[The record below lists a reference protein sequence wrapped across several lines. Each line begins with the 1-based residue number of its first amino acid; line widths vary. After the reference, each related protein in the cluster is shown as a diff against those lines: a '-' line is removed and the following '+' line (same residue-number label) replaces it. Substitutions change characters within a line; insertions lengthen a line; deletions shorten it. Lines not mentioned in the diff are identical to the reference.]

1 LRTAAAKIKN
11 PTIPENKKVTSK
23 MNTSK
28 ENNNLQNNSS
38 VAGGKSYNIA
48 VIEGDGIGPEVTKQA
63 VRVLDAVAEQF
74 GHTFN
79 YRYCLLGADAI
90 DKTGSPLPGE
100 TIDICLDS
108 DAILFGAIGHPKYDN
123 DPSAKV
129 RPEQG
134 LLGLRKALQL
144 YANIRPVTTYATL
157 HHLSPLKTKNIEGV
171 DFIIF
176 RELTGGIYFGK
187 KELSE
192 DGLSAIDECS
202 YTKEEIER
210 IAHLAFKSAQ
220 LRRKKLTLVDKA
232 NVLETSR
239 LWRKVVKEIASQYP
253 DIEVDFLFVDNAA
266 MQIILNPKQFDII
279 LTENMFGDI
288 ISDEASVISGSLGL
302 LPSASVGNKSALFE
316 PIHGS
321 YPQAAGKDIA
331 NPLGSILS
339 AAMMLEHFHLTEEA
353 DLVRKGVE
361 WTIEN
366 KFVTKDIDPANFYFT
381 TTVGELIVDYIE
393 KNISGKVNKE
403 NIELRKST
411 II

>member
-1 LRTAAAKIKN
+1 M
-11 PTIPENKKVTSK
+11 KK
-23 MNTSK
+23 SK
-28 ENNNLQNNSS
+28 ENNTANDA
-38 VAGGKSYNIA
+38 VAGMGKNFNIA

-74 GHTFN
+74 GHSFN
-79 YRYCLLGADAI
+79 YKYCLLGADAI
-90 DKTGSPLPGE
+90 DKTGTPLPPE

-108 DAILFGAIGHPKYDN
+108 DSILFGAIGHPKYDN
-123 DPSAKV
+123 DPAAKV

-144 YANIRPVTTYATL
+144 YANIRPVTTYASL

-171 DFIIF
+171 DFVIF

-187 KELSE
+187 KELAE
-192 DGLSAIDECS
+192 DGLSAIDECT

-210 IAHLAFKSAQ
+210 IAHPAFKAALQ
-220 LRRKKLTLVDKA
+220 RRKKLTLVDKA

-239 LWRKVVKEIASQYP
+239 LWRKVVKEIAEQYP
-253 DIEVDFLFVDNAA
+253 EVAVDFLFVDNAA

-302 LPSASVGNKSALFE
+302 LPSASIGNKSALFE

-339 AAMMLEHFHLTEEA
+339 AAMLLEHFNLNEEA

-366 KFVTKDIDPANFYFT
+366 KFVTKDIDSANFYFT
-381 TTVGELIVDYIE
+381 STVGELIVDYIE